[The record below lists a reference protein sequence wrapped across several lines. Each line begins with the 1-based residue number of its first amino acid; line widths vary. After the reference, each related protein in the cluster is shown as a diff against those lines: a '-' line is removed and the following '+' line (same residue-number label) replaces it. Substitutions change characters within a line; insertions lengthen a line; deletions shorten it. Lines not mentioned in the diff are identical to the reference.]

1 LFEDHA
7 LFKGKG
13 NTMHQKRLATMMEA
27 TRLVREGKLAE
38 ATALLQQRSEDPRA
52 GPQPAQAEP
61 WFHAGSFPHTG
72 GFPGGLAGGVSLEEL
87 LSRLPGRDRVTAR
100 GAAAKTQSQLPGSW
114 LEGSYANSAGKR
126 DYRLYVPSGY
136 SAGQPVPLLTM
147 LHGGTQTAE
156 DFAAG
161 TRMNELAERHTF
173 LAVYPEQSVTANP
186 MRYWNWFQPAHQHR
200 GTGEPSLIAGL
211 TSHVIGE
218 YALEATRV
226 YVAGFSAGAAMAA
239 VMAACYPDV
248 YAAVGVHSG
257 LAYGVAKDVASAFKA
272 MKQGAPASGRANAG
286 TAPLIVFHGDADPT
300 VDDVNAT
307 SLVEGRLRAADG
319 RYQPRTTREQ
329 VSGGRQYTRAVFSDG
344 EGIPVVERWTVH
356 GGGHAWAGGSPLGS
370 YTDPL
375 GPDASAEF
383 VRFFQQHAHA
393 SSRKQRPP
401 RSQVDRQHR
410 PRRALGEAI

>member
-1 LFEDHA
+1 
-7 LFKGKG
+7 
-13 NTMHQKRLATMMEA
+13 MHQKGLATMMEA

-38 ATALLQQRSEDPRA
+38 ATALLQQRSDDPRE
-52 GPQPAQAEP
+52 GPDPAQAQP
-61 WFHAGSFPHTG
+61 WFQPSSFPHNG
-72 GFPGGLAGGVSLEEL
+72 GFPGGLSGAVSMEDL
-87 LSRLPGRDRVTAR
+87 LSRLPGRGRVSAR
-100 GAAAKTQSQLPGSW
+100 ATAAKTQAQLPGSW
-114 LEGSYANSAGKR
+114 LEGSYANSAGQR

-136 SAGQPVPLLTM
+136 HAGQPVGLLTM

-173 LAVYPEQSVTANP
+173 LAVYPEQSATANP

-211 TSHVIGE
+211 TSHVMGE
-218 YALEATRV
+218 YSLDATRV

-272 MKQGAPASGRANAG
+272 MKQGAPASGRAGAG
-286 TAPLIVFHGDADPT
+286 TVPLIVFHGDADPT
-300 VDDVNAT
+300 VDDVNAKG
-307 SLVEGRLRAADG
+307 LVEGRLRVADG
-319 RYQPRTTREQ
+319 RYQPRTTRDQ
-329 VSGGRQYTRAVFSDG
+329 VSGGREYTRAVFSDG
-344 EGIPVVERWTVH
+344 EGIPVVEQWTVH

-375 GPDASAEF
+375 GPDASTEL

-393 SSRKQRPP
+393 AIRKQRAR
-401 RSQVDRQHR
+401 RSERERQHR
-410 PRRALGEAI
+410 PRRALGEGL